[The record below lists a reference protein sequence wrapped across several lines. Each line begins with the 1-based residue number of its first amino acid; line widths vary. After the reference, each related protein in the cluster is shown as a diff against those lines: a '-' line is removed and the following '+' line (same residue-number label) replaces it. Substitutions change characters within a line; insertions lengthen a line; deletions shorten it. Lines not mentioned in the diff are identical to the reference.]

1 MVVTKVRGEKVTS
14 VKSEA
19 SVSGLAGF
27 RVRIQKVLHNRVRVP
42 HLEDLADHSER
53 TVLPTVNQVH
63 LCGEQLLVYPVFGVG
78 VNMCCHQMISFV
90 AHS

>member
-1 MVVTKVRGEKVTS
+1 MVVTKACREKVTG

-19 SVSGLAGF
+19 FVSGLAGF
-27 RVRIQKVLHNRVRVP
+27 RVRIQKSLHNRVSILQP
-42 HLEDLADHSER
+42 EDLANHSHR

-63 LCGEQLLVYPVFGVG
+63 LCREQLLVYLVFGVG
-78 VNMCCHQMISFV
+78 VNMYCHQMISFV